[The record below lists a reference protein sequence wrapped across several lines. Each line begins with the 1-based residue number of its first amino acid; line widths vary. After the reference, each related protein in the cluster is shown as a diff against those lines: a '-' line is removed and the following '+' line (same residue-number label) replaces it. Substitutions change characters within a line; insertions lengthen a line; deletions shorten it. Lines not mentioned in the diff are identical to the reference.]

1 MFWKTTIKQNVCPDP
16 GWFEIDLIPRNT
28 RTIDT
33 ELLKGTLDYGKFEKK
48 YLWSIE
54 FIFKRIISLPFRP
67 VSPF

>member
-1 MFWKTTIKQNVCPDP
+1 MCALIRDDLK
-16 GWFEIDLIPRNT
+16 IDLIPRNT